1 MTFTRHLG
9 KISENRPHRPH
20 PRLIGAFQPIFPM
33 DQCAENF
40 LNQLLGS
47 MGPSSAHG
55 LQKAPVC
62 FWRMTCVIYGFRGK
76 KSEFISHMLHGA
88 GIFTYKTGW
97 FLGQMLVNIP
107 YMEHMGMGMVWDNYT
122 RSWFCRWNGDIH
134 IHYTQKSTESWLVA
148 LFWGPMVWFA
158 SRSCWVAS

>member
-107 YMEHMGMGMVWDNYT
+107 APWSIWDGILPSFSEKLTSGPGLLPYFGHNGWYMGLSFHKW
-122 RSWFCRWNGDIH
+122 GDLLT
-134 IHYTQKSTESWLVA
+134 YNW
-148 LFWGPMVWFA
+148 
-158 SRSCWVAS
+158 